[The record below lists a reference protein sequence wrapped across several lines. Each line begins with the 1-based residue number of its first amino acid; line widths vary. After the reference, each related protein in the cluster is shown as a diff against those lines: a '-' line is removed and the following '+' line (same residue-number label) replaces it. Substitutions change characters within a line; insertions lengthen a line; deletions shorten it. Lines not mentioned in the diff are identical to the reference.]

1 MRRRQTILPLA
12 PGRMQDCFENGAES
26 AFSEVAPARGNG
38 YLAPETRGHPMPEPL
53 KLDRIDINIL
63 AHLQRN
69 GRITNVELADAVSL
83 SPSPCLI
90 RVKRLE
96 KAGFIIGYNAHVDIA
111 KLGETVTVFTQVTL
125 TDHHMEDFARFEA
138 GIRTV
143 DEVIECHLISGGYD
157 YLLKFMTRGI
167 AHYQSL
173 IESIL
178 ERNIG
183 ITKYFSYIVIK
194 SPIVKMYYPLVKLFG
209 PDRPQG

>member
-1 MRRRQTILPLA
+1 MTEA
-12 PGRMQDCFENGAES
+12 
-26 AFSEVAPARGNG
+26 
-38 YLAPETRGHPMPEPL
+38 L

-96 KAGFIIGYNAHVDIA
+96 KAGFIVGYNAHIDIA

-125 TDHHMEDFARFEA
+125 ADHHLEDFARFEA
-138 GIRTV
+138 GIRNV
-143 DEVIECHLISGGYD
+143 DEVIECHLVSGGYD
-157 YLLKFMTRGI
+157 YLLRFLTRGVN
-167 AHYQSL
+167 HYQQV
-173 IESIL
+173 IEGLL

-183 ITKYFSYIVIK
+183 IEKYFSYIVIK
-194 SPIVKMYYPLVKLFG
+194 SPFIKTHCAIERLF
-209 PDRPQG
+209 PERLE